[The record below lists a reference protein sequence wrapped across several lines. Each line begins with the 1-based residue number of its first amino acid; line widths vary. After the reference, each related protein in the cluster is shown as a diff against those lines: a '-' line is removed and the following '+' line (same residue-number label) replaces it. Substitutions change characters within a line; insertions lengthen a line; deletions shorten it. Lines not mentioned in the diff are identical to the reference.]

1 MSTPND
7 PNADRAYYV
16 HAAGRLPA
24 WTWRELHNATVEA
37 HGRPAVL
44 TVEDGRRRVVIMDS
58 VDYSRIMEAVERDAR
73 QEGGPA
79 HA

>member
-1 MSTPND
+1 MSTHD
-7 PNADRAYYV
+7 PNADRPRFF

-37 HGRPAVL
+37 EGRPAVL
-44 TVEDGRRRVVIMDS
+44 TIEDGRRRVVIMDS
-58 VDYSRIMEAVERDAR
+58 VDYSRIMDAADRDAR

-79 HA
+79 